1 MNKIQVIICGAAGKM
16 GRSIIKGIAAEPDL
30 NIIGAVDLISNG
42 EDAGVLAGV
51 KPLGIT
57 VTSDLRAILADREA
71 DVLIDFTAPASV
83 MDNVRCALQ
92 HKVVPVVGTTGI
104 GEAELNTIS
113 GWVDSFN
120 TGAIIAPNYAIG
132 AVLMM
137 KAAQLFAAYLPD
149 VEIIEMHHDEK
160 LDAPSGT
167 ARKLAALI
175 RSATGQTQPAKE
187 ELEIFPGV
195 RGGRVAG
202 IPVHSIRLPGLMAHH
217 AVVFGSAG
225 QLLTIRHDTLDRD
238 CYIPGVLLAV
248 RSAPGKK
255 ELIYGMDKLLQLSI
269 K

>member
-16 GRSIIKGIAAEPDL
+16 GRSIIKGIALEPDL
-30 NIIGAVDLISNG
+30 NISGAIDLINNG

-51 KPLGIT
+51 EPMGIA
-57 VTSDLRAILADREA
+57 VTNNLRELLATREV
-71 DVLIDFTAPASV
+71 DVVIDFTSPRSV
-83 MDNVRCALQ
+83 MDNIHCALR

-113 GWVDSFN
+113 GWVDGCS
-120 TGAIIAPNYAIG
+120 TGAIIAPNFAIG

-167 ARKLAALI
+167 ARKMAALI
-175 RSATGQTQPAKE
+175 RKASGPTQPAKE
-187 ELEIFPGV
+187 ELEIFPGT

-217 AVVFGSAG
+217 AVVFGSTG
-225 QLLTIRHDTLDRD
+225 QLLTIRHDTLNRD

-255 ELIYGMDKLLQLSI
+255 ELIYGMDELIQISI